1 MVSSW
6 PQYSTCGHSFAPC
19 YAHLVALAILTAMDT
34 QSKSQLIDTIY
45 THIKGRIRQGLL
57 PNGAKL
63 SENSLAKEF
72 SCSRTPVREAL
83 KRLEQDGF
91 VVIIAHSGSYVKDIT
106 MVDYQQLT
114 EVRTYLEALAM
125 KLACENGA
133 DPAIL
138 EQILDRMD
146 ALWKSGGEFDVQ
158 TFSSLHYQFHLELVK
173 LSGNNLLALT
183 YSRLNLSESA
193 LLFAQNINDRGIAK
207 TQEEH
212 RRLVD
217 AIRKQ
222 DAKEGERFMLSHLWR
237 KRDRF
242 RAQTQVI

>member
-1 MVSSW
+1 MI
-6 PQYSTCGHSFAPC
+6 G
-19 YAHLVALAILTAMDT
+19 LAILPVMDT
-34 QSKSQLIDTIY
+34 PTKNQLIDSIY
-45 THIKGRIRQGLL
+45 NHLKRQIRQGLL

-63 SENSLAKEF
+63 SENTLAKEF

-114 EVRTYLEALAM
+114 EVRAYLEALAIR
-125 KLACENGA
+125 LACENGA

-138 EQILDRMD
+138 DQILDRMD
-146 ALWKSGGEFDVQ
+146 ALKNAGKAFDVQ
-158 TFSSLHYQFHLELVK
+158 TFSTLHYQFHLELVK
-173 LSGNNLLALT
+173 LAGNNLLTLT
-183 YSRLNLSESA
+183 YSRLNLSEAA
-193 LLFAQNINDRGIAK
+193 LLFAQSINVRGIAK
-207 TQEEH
+207 TQAEH

-217 AIRKQ
+217 AIRAR
-222 DAKEGERFMLSHLWR
+222 DEKEGERFMLSHLWR

-242 RAQTQVI
+242 KARTQAI

>member
-1 MVSSW
+1 M
-6 PQYSTCGHSFAPC
+6 
-19 YAHLVALAILTAMDT
+19 AILQLMDNT
-34 QSKSQLIDTIY
+34 TKSQLIDTIY
-45 THIKGRIRQGLL
+45 NHLKHQIRQGLL

-63 SENSLAKEF
+63 SENTLAKEF

-91 VVIIAHSGSYVKDIT
+91 VVIVAHSGSYVKDIT

-114 EVRTYLEALAM
+114 EVRAYLEALAIR
-125 KLACENGA
+125 LACENGA

-138 EQILDRMD
+138 DQILDRMD
-146 ALWKSGGEFDVQ
+146 ALWKGGKAFDVQ

-183 YSRLNLSESA
+183 YSRLNLSEAA

-207 TQEEH
+207 TQAEH

-217 AIRKQ
+217 AIRARDEK
-222 DAKEGERFMLSHLWR
+222 KESDSCSPTSGVNEIDSELRLR
-237 KRDRF
+237 
-242 RAQTQVI
+242 

>member
-1 MVSSW
+1 M
-6 PQYSTCGHSFAPC
+6 
-19 YAHLVALAILTAMDT
+19 AILQLMDNT
-34 QSKSQLIDTIY
+34 TKSQLINTIY
-45 THIKGRIRQGLL
+45 NHLKHQIRQGLL

-63 SENSLAKEF
+63 SENTLAKEF

-91 VVIIAHSGSYVKDIT
+91 VVIVAHSGSYVKDIT

-114 EVRTYLEALAM
+114 EVRAYLEALAIR
-125 KLACENGA
+125 LACENGA

-138 EQILDRMD
+138 DQILDRMD
-146 ALWKSGGEFDVQ
+146 ALWKGGKAFDVQ

-183 YSRLNLSESA
+183 YSRLNLSEAA

-207 TQEEH
+207 TQAEH
-212 RRLVD
+212 RRLSMPSE
-217 AIRKQ
+217 RGTKK
-222 DAKEGERFMLSHLWR
+222 KESDSCSPTSGVNGIDSELRLR
-237 KRDRF
+237 
-242 RAQTQVI
+242 

>member
-1 MVSSW
+1 M
-6 PQYSTCGHSFAPC
+6 
-19 YAHLVALAILTAMDT
+19 ALGILQVMDT

-45 THIKGRIRQGLL
+45 NHLKHQIRQGLL

-63 SENSLAKEF
+63 SENTLAKDF

-83 KRLEQDGF
+83 KRLEHDGF

-106 MVDYQQLT
+106 MIDYQQLT
-114 EVRTYLEALAM
+114 EVRAYLEALAIR
-125 KLACENGA
+125 LACENGA
-133 DPAIL
+133 DPAML

-146 ALWKSGGEFDVQ
+146 ELWKEKTFDVQ

-183 YSRLNLSESA
+183 YSRLNLSEAA
-193 LLFAQNINDRGIAK
+193 LLFAQNLTDRGITK
-207 TQEEH
+207 TQAEH

-217 AIRKQ
+217 AIRAR
-222 DAKEGERFMLSHLWR
+222 DEKEGERFMLSHLWR

>member
-1 MVSSW
+1 M
-6 PQYSTCGHSFAPC
+6 A
-19 YAHLVALAILTAMDT
+19 LVILHPMDT

-45 THIKGRIRQGLL
+45 NHLKHQIRQGLL

-63 SENSLAKEF
+63 SENTLAKDF

-114 EVRTYLEALAM
+114 EVRAYLEALAM
-125 KLACENGA
+125 RLACENGA
-133 DPAIL
+133 DPSVL
-138 EQILDRMD
+138 EQILDSMD
-146 ALWKSGGEFDVQ
+146 ELWKGGRTFDVQ

-173 LSGNNLLALT
+173 LSGNNLLVLT
-183 YSRLNLSESA
+183 YSRLNLSEAA
-193 LLFAQNINDRGIAK
+193 LLFAQNITDRGITK
-207 TQEEH
+207 TQAEH
-212 RRLVD
+212 RRIVQ
-217 AIRKQ
+217 AIR
-222 DAKEGERFMLSHLWR
+222 DRNEKEGERFMLSHLWR

-242 RAQTQVI
+242 RAQTQAI